1 MALGFASIGWR
12 LGAFLHVEGLMRVA
26 KNTAEPDDFITAQE
40 LGRQLGVSEASLA
53 RWRLWGQ
60 GPPFLRL
67 TGQRVVRYSKRAV
80 AEWLAARQQGR
91 GR

>member
-1 MALGFASIGWR
+1 
-12 LGAFLHVEGLMRVA
+12 MRVA
-26 KNTAEPDDFITAQE
+26 KHTEPDDGFITAQE

-67 TGQRVVRYSKRAV
+67 TGQRVVRYAKRDV
-80 AEWLAARQQGR
+80 AEWLAARQHGAGR
-91 GR
+91 